1 MISLRVPSAPPCLA
15 PFAAAPLPVA
25 FDAQAFQAC
34 KRLVQRTLADN
45 QHWQCAF
52 CEAPINKGNDPF
64 HLDHLL
70 SQIHHPSRR
79 FDIHNLVASCH
90 KNDTCGHKHGSHSV
104 PNALNP
110 YLAKQLHFA
119 MPCDSMGEL
128 YNASLSAAAWNFAQT
143 QLNLN
148 APGLKSVRA
157 TVISHLQKRTIALG
171 TNARRRLANLSTQGV
186 GFISLHAQILGRF
199 GFSVP

>member
-1 MISLRVPSAPPCLA
+1 MISLPVPSAPPCLA
-15 PFAAAPLPVA
+15 PFAADPLA
-25 FDAQAFQAC
+25 IEFDALPFQAC
-34 KRLVQRTLADN
+34 KRQVQRRLADN
-45 QHWQCAF
+45 QHGQCAF
-52 CEAPINKGNDPF
+52 CEAPINQGNAPF
-64 HLDHLL
+64 HLDHLSTQSHAPL
-70 SQIHHPSRR
+70 RR
-79 FDIHNLVASCH
+79 FDITNLVASCN
-90 KNDTCGHKHGSHSV
+90 KEDTCGHKHGSHDV
-104 PNALNP
+104 PNDLNP
-110 YLAKQLHFA
+110 YLAKQLHLA

-128 YNASLSAAAWNFAQT
+128 YNASLSPAAWNFAQT

-186 GFISLHAQILGRF
+186 GFISLHAQILGHF